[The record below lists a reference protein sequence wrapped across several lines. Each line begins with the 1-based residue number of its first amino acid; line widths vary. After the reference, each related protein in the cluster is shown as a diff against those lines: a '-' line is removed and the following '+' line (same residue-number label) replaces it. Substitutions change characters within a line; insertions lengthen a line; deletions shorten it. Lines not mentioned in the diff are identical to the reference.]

1 MDGIELLKN
10 DHKRILDIINELIN
24 ELTGKVKQTDEENG
38 CQRPKMFGKLREI
51 MIQHLK
57 IEEGTL
63 FRNLKDF
70 VDTRILVDECYLEH
84 QRIDETLKRIE
95 KLPEETQLDCGDD
108 LLAELERRVQ
118 TYVVREEDW
127 LVPRAKLLLGDAKL
141 EEMFFEMEQTR
152 SNQSDID
159 SLIFPADRFGVGL

>member
-38 CQRPKMFGKLREI
+38 RQGPKMFGKLREI
-51 MIQHLK
+51 MIEHLK

-63 FRNLKDF
+63 FRNLKGF
-70 VDTRILVDECYLEH
+70 VDTRILVDECYQEH
-84 QRIDETLKRIE
+84 QRIDETLKKIE
-95 KLPEETQLDCGDD
+95 KLPEETQRDGCED
-108 LLAELERRVQ
+108 LLAELEERVQ

-127 LVPRAKLLLGDAKL
+127 LFPRAKVLLGDAKL

-152 SNQSDID
+152 NNQSNID
-159 SLIFPADRFGVGL
+159 SLIFPADGFGVGL